1 MSLGIGANVTCKS
14 IYLPN
19 LNKPSEG
26 TFGAIDSSSLIQLIN
41 RAGRKLDILPN
52 AFIYCTLKDYPRID
66 TAVKSKP
73 DEFVSAIPFD
83 QIKHKV
89 KDKNSILQHIVNELF

>member
-1 MSLGIGANVTCKS
+1 MCKH

-19 LNKPSEG
+19 LNKPSDG
-26 TFGAIDSSSLIQLIN
+26 SFGAIDSSSLIQLIN
-41 RAGRKLDILPN
+41 RAGRDNSILPN

-73 DEFVSAIPFD
+73 NEFVSEIPFD
-83 QIKHKV
+83 QISDKV
-89 KDKNSILQHIVNELF
+89 KDKNSMLRHIANELF